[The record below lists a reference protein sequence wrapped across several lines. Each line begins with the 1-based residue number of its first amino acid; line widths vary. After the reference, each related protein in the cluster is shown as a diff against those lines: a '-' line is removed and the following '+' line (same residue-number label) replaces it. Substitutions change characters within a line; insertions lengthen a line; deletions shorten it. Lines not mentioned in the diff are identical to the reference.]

1 MTFRRGGKRESE
13 VHSMKVTKTAGLFLL
28 VLLMVGLAACQ
39 KAEPPD
45 LTQPPAIEAG
55 VSTVFG
61 DERVIED
68 LQFAAA
74 YYTVDGEARLFD
86 DAGRMVTHLEETE
99 VDVASKWVA
108 DFDTGV
114 LLPANEAIF
123 VVSPTL
129 VTPRGTGTIAL
140 ATLERAQKVALQNQ
154 GQVIALAALPAF
166 YAAAAEFNALPLPAP
181 DMEFGGLMIANDGK

>member
-1 MTFRRGGKRESE
+1 MIKE
-13 VHSMKVTKTAGLFLL
+13 TKTTGLFLL
-28 VLLMVGLAACQ
+28 ILLMVGLAACQ
-39 KAEPPD
+39 TAEPLD
-45 LTQPPAIEAG
+45 LTQPPEIVAG
-55 VSTVFG
+55 VSTTFG
-61 DERVIED
+61 EEVIIED

-74 YYTVDGEARLFD
+74 YYTVDGQARLFD
-86 DAGRMVTHLEETE
+86 DAGRMVTHLDESE
-99 VDVASKWVA
+99 VDVASSWVA
-108 DFDTGV
+108 DYDTGI

-181 DMEFGGLMIANDGK
+181 NIEFGGLMIANQGK